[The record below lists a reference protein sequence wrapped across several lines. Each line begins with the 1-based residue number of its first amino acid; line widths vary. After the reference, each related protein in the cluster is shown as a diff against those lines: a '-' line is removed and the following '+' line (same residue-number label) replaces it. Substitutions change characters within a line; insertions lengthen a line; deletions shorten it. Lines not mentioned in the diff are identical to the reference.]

1 MKLTVRSTLP
11 TVVCDLYKTKWNC
24 NFPYGLAPHKAIETP
39 VKPSVEMIEP
49 IHPTSSRSVV
59 FVSFFLNQNSNFY
72 SEALEYRLFK
82 LKPF

>member
-59 FVSFFLNQNSNFY
+59 FVSFFPLSKIQIF
-72 SEALEYRLFK
+72 
-82 LKPF
+82 